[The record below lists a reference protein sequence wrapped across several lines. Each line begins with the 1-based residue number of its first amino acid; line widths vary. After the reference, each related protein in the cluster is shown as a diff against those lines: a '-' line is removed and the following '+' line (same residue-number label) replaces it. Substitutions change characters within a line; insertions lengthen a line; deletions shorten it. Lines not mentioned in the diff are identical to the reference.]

1 MFIIVH
7 IRPLFAN
14 PVTYNQNICYI
25 LTSCVFLWE
34 NWQGPHE
41 NMMQFELLI
50 QKMQRCDQNYNYIIY
65 IAHDNTHACINT
77 SYMCN
82 NMCHLYMHFFLPFTI
97 PLGTC
102 IEGQAYRAGSHKL
115 HKYLHALNAEKIPA
129 QQCNSY

>member
-1 MFIIVH
+1 MYTVYHSLENILSIVCTENIMLCKNELKEYIQAERSRLIDSHSYII
-7 IRPLFAN
+7 RYN
-14 PVTYNQNICYI
+14 YNQNICYI

-41 NMMQFELLI
+41 NMMLFELLI

-82 NMCHLYMHFFLPFTI
+82 NICVIYMCISSFPS
-97 PLGTC
+97 
-102 IEGQAYRAGSHKL
+102 QSH
-115 HKYLHALNAEKIPA
+115 
-129 QQCNSY
+129 